1 MKKLFFLWS
10 ELTNSFWFV
19 PMLIIVAALGLA
31 STTIYLDQII
41 DFENVDY
48 FKYFVTE
55 SADSARSVLSTISG
69 AMIGVAGTV
78 FSITLVALTLASS
91 QFGSRLLRNFMHE
104 RLNQV
109 VLGIYVST
117 YLYCLII
124 LNVVKDNDGMLFIP
138 SLSILIA
145 IFAAVANIV
154 LLIIFIHHI
163 SISIQADKVISDI
176 SESLT
181 TNVESIFSEEIDEES
196 ISYSSE
202 DIDSVIENYSNHKT
216 VKSPRSGYLQYMQN
230 DAILNFADENNILI
244 ITNHRPG
251 NYLVKGEKIFDIYIN
266 SEDIDEKS
274 LSNLDSNFIIGKSRT
289 PQQDAEHAIH
299 QMVEIACRA
308 LSPGINDPY
317 TAITCIDNLSSTMCY
332 LTKVKFPDKYRY
344 DDDGNLRYVLRPL
357 TYDGMLN
364 ASFLQIRQFAKGS
377 PAVVIRL
384 MEAMITIYQFTK
396 FTVHQKAVCRHAKM
410 ILDLAESSFEDDHDL
425 NDMKE
430 RSQIIFGED

>member
-1 MKKLFFLWS
+1 MKKLAFIWS
-10 ELTNSFWFV
+10 ELTNSFWFI
-19 PMLIIVAALGLA
+19 PILIILCALGLSA
-31 STTIYLDQII
+31 VSIYLDQLI
-41 DFENVDY
+41 DFNTVTY

-124 LNVVKDNDGMLFIP
+124 LNVVKDNDGMQFIP
-138 SLSILIA
+138 SLSILIS

-154 LLIIFIHHI
+154 LLIVFIHHI
-163 SISIQADKVISDI
+163 SVSIQADNVISDI

-181 TNVESIFSEEIDEES
+181 KNVEFIFSEEIEEDS
-196 ISYSSE
+196 ISNPSE
-202 DIDSVIENYSNHKT
+202 DVEAIIENYSKHTT
-216 VKSPRSGYLQYMQN
+216 VKSSESGYLQYMQN
-230 DAILNFADENNILI
+230 ETLLNFAIENNILI
-244 ITNHRPG
+244 ITKHRPG
-251 NYLVKGEKIFDIYIN
+251 NYLVKGEKIFDIYTN
-266 SEDIDEKS
+266 SDIDQEAI
-274 LSNLDSNFIIGKSRT
+274 SNLNSNFITGKSRT

-317 TAITCIDNLSSTMCY
+317 TAITCIDNLTSTMCY
-332 LTKVKFPDKYRY
+332 LTKVKFPEKYRY

-357 TYDGMLN
+357 TYEGMLN
-364 ASFLQIRQFAKGS
+364 TSFLQIRQFSKGS

-396 FTVHQKAVCRHAKM
+396 FTEHQKVVCRHAQM

-425 NDMKE
+425 KDMKE
-430 RSQIIFGED
+430 RSQIIFNNN